1 MEVEFIY
8 DSKNRVVGVIPIDIV
23 EEEE

>member
-23 EEEE
+23 EEKE